1 MIKIKKQV
9 VEFVELTNVS
19 MSLPMEVYK
28 QIEQYIVEDKPSAI
42 ELPPTLELANNVDV
56 DPGRI
61 SYKRGKITIKRSPKN
76 YPWKSNYEAVKFVY
90 DTVKSVFGTRDK
102 WHQPAKPSKDYKQTN
117 LIYTHIAE
125 EINKK
130 FPVDGVTVR
139 KGAVQ
144 GVVSRI
150 IFNENNGTKDHYYQA
165 ALEVGLIKE

>member
-76 YPWKSNYEAVKFVY
+76 YPWKSNHEAVKFVY